1 MVIFL
6 HFLAIIIFLLI
17 LVLLIFTAKIQINIK
32 NFELNNNGKWN
43 LEKFKE
49 LINRLYKEEYL
60 TPKQIKSA
68 FIHDYFY
75 VEYNFEIY
83 IYWTRFF
90 KIKLAEISNKTLKI
104 FGIKFD
110 KEKILPKF
118 KLEEIKIEEGID
130 LEIIINMLPKI

>member
-49 LINRLYKEEYL
+49 FVYM
-60 TPKQIKSA
+60 
-68 FIHDYFY
+68 
-75 VEYNFEIY
+75 
-83 IYWTRFF
+83 
-90 KIKLAEISNKTLKI
+90 
-104 FGIKFD
+104 
-110 KEKILPKF
+110 
-118 KLEEIKIEEGID
+118 EEGIRV
-130 LEIIINMLPKI
+130 